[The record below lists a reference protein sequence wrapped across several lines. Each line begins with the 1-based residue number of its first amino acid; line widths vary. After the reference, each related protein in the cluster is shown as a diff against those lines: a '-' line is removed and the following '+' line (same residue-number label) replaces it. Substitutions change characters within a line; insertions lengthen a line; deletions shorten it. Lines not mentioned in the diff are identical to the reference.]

1 MEIQAYEKILNDNN
15 IERHKCKCCGKDII
29 YDNTIA
35 HINRFGRLNIK
46 GKSYLTTKIVENISY
61 PLQVCQ
67 ECLVKHFP
75 EIKLPVSSF
84 CAMCESTK
92 FAFDIPEDVYL
103 KARQKYAMTQKHM
116 IEKYGEE
123 EGKKMWDRYCKRQ
136 SETNTYEYKKEKYG
150 WTEDQFKEYNKSR
163 AVTLKNL
170 IKRHGEEE
178 GKKMWDRY
186 CKRQSETKSWEYM
199 VRTFGEEK
207 AKSINKA
214 KSQTLEALIKRYGEE
229 EGMNRYM
236 EKINKISPYYS
247 EISQMFFNKLDK
259 FLSPKY
265 KTYYATKNREFGVN
279 LKDRYVFLD
288 YFIDELNLC
297 IEFNGTNFH
306 ADPRIYKKDDHPNPF
321 DLNITAQEIWDND
334 KDRIKKLKKLRNID
348 TVVVWEIDYNNGID
362 IKDFIE
368 NTLKINLED

>member
-1 MEIQAYEKILNDNN
+1 
-15 IERHKCKCCGKDII
+15 
-29 YDNTIA
+29 
-35 HINRFGRLNIK
+35 
-46 GKSYLTTKIVENISY
+46 
-61 PLQVCQ
+61 
-67 ECLVKHFP
+67 
-75 EIKLPVSSF
+75 
-84 CAMCESTK
+84 
-92 FAFDIPEDVYL
+92 
-103 KARQKYAMTQKHM
+103 M

-123 EGKKMWDRYCKRQ
+123 EGKKMWDRYCKKQ

-178 GKKMWDRY
+178 GKTMWDRY
-186 CKRQSETKSWEYM
+186 CERQSETKSWDYM

-229 EGMNRYM
+229 EGTNRYM

-247 EISQMFFNKLDK
+247 EISQIFFNELDK

-265 KTYYATKNREFGVN
+265 KTHYATKNKEFGVN
-279 LKDRYVFLD
+279 LKDRYIFLD

-334 KDRIKKLKKLRNID
+334 KDRMKKLKKLRNID

-362 IKDFIE
+362 IKDFIK
-368 NTLKINLED
+368 NTLKINLDN